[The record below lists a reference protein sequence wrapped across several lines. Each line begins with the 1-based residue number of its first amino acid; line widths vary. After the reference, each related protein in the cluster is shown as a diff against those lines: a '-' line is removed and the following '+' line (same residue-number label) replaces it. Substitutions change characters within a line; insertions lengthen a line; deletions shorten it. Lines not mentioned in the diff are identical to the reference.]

1 MRKIRLTGSVLPRV
15 TRWAKMRPTG
25 SSGLTWCRW
34 RTRPYLSRLL
44 KWGQLV
50 MFPRPGLRP
59 FYLSL
64 TVRIPLSSSYLSQEC
79 PYAGI
84 IFALSTWILPGQSQR
99 NASLG
104 PLWAGRWIS
113 LYVAGKVRISQEKP
127 LLFLL
132 IWAPLVLW
140 QQFQAG
146 GRNGRVVSSRWCCQE
161 STHPQVWGRVI
172 HSFPKTYWAL
182 TTYQALFQALK
193 IYPWG
198 SRQCLCHV
206 ELIF

>member
-15 TRWAKMRPTG
+15 TWWPKMRPTG

-64 TVRIPLSSSYLSQEC
+64 TVRVPLSSSCHESAHMLELSL
-79 PYAGI
+79 PW
-84 IFALSTWILPGQSQR
+84 ALGSFLVSPREMLPWDLSELGDGSPCMWQGKLESHRR
-99 NASLG
+99 NPFFFS
-104 PLWAGRWIS
+104 W
-113 LYVAGKVRISQEKP
+113 Y
-127 LLFLL
+127 
-132 IWAPLVLW
+132 WAPLVLW

-146 GRNGRVVSSRWCCQE
+146 SRNGRVVSSRWCCQE

-172 HSFPKTYWAL
+172 HSYPKTYWAL
-182 TTYQALFQALK
+182 TTYQALF
-193 IYPWG
+193 
-198 SRQCLCHV
+198 
-206 ELIF
+206 